1 MKYSLLALSFLLLA
15 PNFINVHL
23 NSIPSTAPTNE
34 EFDPVLAKRIQNLED
49 LDFVIDSI
57 ISARSVGKTNEVDLH
72 AKVTASVLRSRFFHG
87 YSHYSLSENWMAAV
101 AGKLVWYDLSAIV
114 LPNDILKYPM
124 AACSQQSIVLMEHFR
139 NKKIPFRKI
148 AFDHHFAVEGFI
160 NGQWIYFDT
169 NLEPRFNN
177 KRESFENLKQ
187 GDRLQEVYKDRL
199 PSDNI
204 TTILGNPKYGKINAF
219 PAPNAKILHT
229 TLMVLS
235 NGLWVL
241 PLFLF
246 GINLWSKGRKDA

>member
-1 MKYSLLALSFLLLA
+1 MKYWLLAFSFLLLI

-23 NSIPSTAPTNE
+23 NAIPSVSPTNE
-34 EFDPVLAKRIQNLED
+34 EFDPVLAKRIQNLET

-57 ISARSVGKTNEVDLH
+57 VSAKLALKTNEKDIL
-72 AKVTASVLRSRFFHG
+72 AKVTASVIRYRFFHG
-87 YSHYSLSENWMAAV
+87 YSHYSLSENWIAAV
-101 AGKLVWYDLSAIV
+101 AGKLVWYNLSAIV

-148 AFDHHFAVEGFI
+148 AFDHHFAVEGLI

-177 KRESFENLKQ
+177 KRRSFEYLNQ
-187 GDRLQEVYKDRL
+187 GNRLRELYKDRL
-199 PSDNI
+199 PPDYI
-204 TTILGNPKYGKINAF
+204 ATVLGNPKYGKINAF
-219 PAPNAKILHT
+219 PAPNAKILHK

-235 NGLWVL
+235 RGLWVL

-246 GINLWSKGRKDA
+246 GINLWSKRRKEA